1 MFNYYDDYFN
11 PNYLTFDPNKWLRDY
26 EKNDNQSA
34 TNTLTT
40 NNYFNQLWPFDS
52 VKEKLQE
59 FVEKDTNFVLTIP
72 LPEKI
77 NDNDI
82 TINVVDEQIIHVEW
96 KYVNGSTSYK
106 CKYEYTLPEDT
117 DSGTLDASID
127 EENNLIISI
136 DKKKTL
142 TSSNR
147 TLKIKQK

>member
-1 MFNYYDDYFN
+1 MLNYNDYY
-11 PNYLTFDPNKWLRDY
+11 PNYLTFDPNKWLKDY
-26 EKNDNQSA
+26 EKNDNQST

-40 NNYFNQLWPFDS
+40 HDYFSQLWPFGG

-82 TINVVDEQIIHVEW
+82 TINVADEQVIHVEW

-117 DSGTLDASID
+117 DSSTLDASID
-127 EENNLIISI
+127 EKNNLIISI
-136 DKKKTL
+136 DKKKTHAD
-142 TSSNR
+142 TSNR
-147 TLKIKQK
+147 ILKIKQK